1 MSSTSGQVPNQ
12 GVRISRLAE
21 KHLRTKQSW
30 SGKQRLSIALVA
42 ASLIT
47 EIPSDR
53 FSLIGLSGAPGTGKS
68 SLAHLICT
76 LLNEFGTDSLVI
88 SLDDYYL
95 SKQQRSKAAATH
107 PLFAQRG
114 VPGTHDWSRLVE
126 DLDKIRS
133 GEVKDLRLPRF
144 DKMKDDRVPFEKFI
158 RLTQPPRVV
167 FLEGWLIG
175 APPQTSADLCQPVNQ
190 TEALQDSDGRWR
202 KQVNETLARYH
213 HDLDTRLDARW
224 VMAVPGCAQVIDWRW
239 QQEQESIRTGHQGY
253 LNNRK
258 AVSDFL
264 DQFQRIAQ
272 HMCSTCRQ
280 WADIIINI
288 DQQHQLSLN

>member
-12 GVRISRLAE
+12 EDRISRLAE
-21 KHLRTKQSW
+21 EHLRTKQSW
-30 SGKQRLSIALVA
+30 SGEQRLSTAVVA
-42 ASLIT
+42 TSLIT

-53 FSLIGLSGAPGTGKS
+53 FCLIGLSGAPGTGKS

-76 LLNEFGTDSLVI
+76 LLNDFGTDSMVI

-95 SKQQRSKAAATH
+95 GKQQRSQAAETH

-133 GEVKDLRLPRF
+133 GGVKDLRLPRF
-144 DKMKDDRVPFEKFI
+144 DKKKDDRVPMEKFI
-158 RLTQPPRVV
+158 RLAQPPRVV
-167 FLEGWLIG
+167 ILEGWLIG
-175 APPQTSADLCQPVNQ
+175 APPQKSAALGEPVNQ

-202 KQVNETLARYH
+202 KQVNEKLARYH

-224 VMAVPGCAQVIDWRW
+224 FMAVPGWTQVIDWRW
-239 QQEQESIRTGHQGY
+239 QQEQESFRTGHKGY
-253 LNNRK
+253 LNSRK

-272 HMCSTCRQ
+272 HMCSTCEQ
-280 WADIIINI
+280 WADIKLIHAI
-288 DQQHQLSLN
+288 SLARL